1 MSSDKISRK
10 IEFISHKIKYLTDFK
25 PANAAQFRD
34 DETTQMAI
42 LYAIHVAI
50 EALMDIVIITEVKR
64 TGNHHTGDY
73 ERITSLFE
81 SGLIKEDIDRGLR
94 KLNGL
99 RNAIVHAYDS
109 LVLDEIYEG
118 YDKIVRDIV
127 IITEYLYEISCSDE
141 TDR

>member
-1 MSSDKISRK
+1 MPSDKISRK
-10 IEFISHKIKYLTDFK
+10 IEFISQKIKYLRDFK
-25 PANAAQFRD
+25 PENAAQFKD
-34 DETTQMAI
+34 DETAQMAI

-50 EALMDIVIITEVKR
+50 EALMDIVIIIDAKQ

-73 ERITSLFE
+73 ERINSLFE
-81 SGLIKEDIDRGLR
+81 SGLITEDVYRGLR

-118 YDKIVRDIV
+118 YEKIIRDIV
-127 IITEYLYEISCSDE
+127 IITEYLYETVCSYE
-141 TDR
+141 TER